1 MSADQ
6 IGLHS
11 VQLPLLIA
19 AVVCVLTLFL
29 SVRVSE
35 STHFPQCDPDLV
47 HMWAEF
53 VVGFLLCS
61 KRVLFFFLFLFL
73 FLKSKLLQ

>member
-1 MSADQ
+1 MGLPLCCRPSLLITRMSADQ

-29 SVRVSE
+29 SVRVSK
-35 STHFPQCDPDLV
+35 STHFPQ
-47 HMWAEF
+47 M
-53 VVGFLLCS
+53 
-61 KRVLFFFLFLFL
+61 
-73 FLKSKLLQ
+73 